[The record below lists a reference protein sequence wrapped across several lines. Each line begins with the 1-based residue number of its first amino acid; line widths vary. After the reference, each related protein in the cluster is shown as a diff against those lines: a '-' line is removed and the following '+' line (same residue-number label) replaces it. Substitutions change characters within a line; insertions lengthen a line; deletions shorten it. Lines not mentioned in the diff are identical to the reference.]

1 MEKGK
6 IIGSRDK
13 KHGRTAPG
21 NARPSFRETT
31 RSLFMEPVD
40 ISPTGFKPPR
50 IDELD
55 LLRGYAI
62 FGFIIYHVVL
72 ILGSETVVDDSLLG
86 FMAFVLFW
94 PIGGKAFFQIGI
106 GIYLVYARSSTRT
119 LVKRGLAILA
129 AGYALNMV
137 RFLPVIVGI
146 LRGTLVME
154 DFPLFRNV
162 GDIIFCADIF
172 QFAGLAF
179 LAYALIRKLFRGMV
193 KPIHW
198 IYMSLGVILIS
209 PFLAP
214 LLTGNI
220 HIDRFLEPLW
230 GYGKHIWF
238 PFFPTFCYTLLGAM
252 FGCMLIK
259 IKSFRNHELSFMIL
273 STLTFALGILLT
285 DFFRQPSASIYFKIL
300 GPDFVYDSP
309 EVFIKVMG
317 YTTFQQAI
325 AVCLNLYVSKNI
337 IFRFYRYMSYNITA
351 IFVWQWIIIGWIT
364 GIYFRAF
371 WQQNVTECVVVIAIT
386 TVLAIILTELTKKIG
401 KGMKNRAP
409 RKENPA

>member
-1 MEKGK
+1 MKKEKTKG
-6 IIGSRDK
+6 GRDK

-50 IDELD
+50 IDDLD
-55 LLRGYAI
+55 LFWGYAV
-62 FGFIIYHVVL
+62 FGFIIYHVV
-72 ILGSETVVDDSLLG
+72 IFLGSEDVVYNSLLG
-86 FMAFVLFW
+86 FIAHIIFW
-94 PIGGKAFFQIGI
+94 PIGGKALFQIYI
-106 GIYLVYARSSTRT
+106 GIYLVYARSTTQT
-119 LVKRGLAILA
+119 LVRRGLTILA
-129 AGYALNMV
+129 AGYALNLV
-137 RFLPVIVGI
+137 RFLPIIAGVR
-146 LRGTLVME
+146 RGTLAMK
-154 DFPLFRNV
+154 DFPIYRNI
-162 GDIIFCADIF
+162 GDMILAVDIF

-179 LAYALIRKLFRGMV
+179 LAYALIRKLFRGRV

-198 IYMSLGVILIS
+198 LYMALAVILVT
-209 PFLAP
+209 PFLAK
-214 LLTGNI
+214 LMTGNVY
-220 HIDRFLEPLW
+220 IDRFMEPLW
-230 GYGKHIWF
+230 GYSDHVWF